1 MPRIP
6 PQTRHVL
13 VSPAE
18 THRPTRGTTRRRLL
32 QGASALAGITAGSG
46 ALTGFPTIWAQN
58 IKDIVLRQA
67 GSPVAAI
74 PKIAEQ
80 ANKDLGFTIQM
91 QATENADLLNRFLSQ
106 SNAIDIG
113 DVSIVFM
120 KYLVG
125 RNVLQAIPLSK
136 YKYWDQ
142 TIPLFTKGI
151 YPDGV
156 EASTQG
162 VAPFTV
168 LYATGPDG
176 QKFAKGPTAWL
187 TGIPTI
193 TNADTLGIRPDL
205 IGRPITSWADLINPE
220 FKGKAALNESP
231 TTGVID
237 VAMAVEARGVV
248 KYGNKGNMT
257 RDEIDKTIDLMIE
270 IKKSGQFRSFW
281 TTFDQSVNLMASGE
295 VVIQSMISPAV
306 TAVRTRGIPCVFQP
320 LREGY
325 RGWGTTLA
333 PMSHLNGLKLDCF
346 YEYMNWYTSGFQGAF
361 IARQGYYS
369 GVPENAKKF
378 LTEAEWDYW
387 YGGKPA
393 ATDITDPYGKLM
405 EKAGRTRDG
414 GAFWDR
420 MGNIAVWNTV
430 MDEDRYL
437 TRRWNEF
444 ITS

>member
-1 MPRIP
+1 MTGDNKGQALR
-6 PQTRHVL
+6 Q
-13 VSPAE
+13 PA
-18 THRPTRGTTRRRLL
+18 RAMSRRRLL
-32 QGASALAGITAGSG
+32 QSGAALAGVAAGSG
-46 ALTGFPTIWAQN
+46 ALSGFPTIWAQN
-58 IKDIVLRQA
+58 IKDVTLHHA
-67 GSPVAAI
+67 GPPVAAI

-80 ANKDLGFTIQM
+80 ATKDLGFTISM
-91 QATENADLLNRFLSQ
+91 QATESMDLLNRFLSQ
-106 SNAIDIG
+106 SSAIDVG

-125 RNVLQAIPLSK
+125 RNVLQAIPVGK
-136 YKYWDQ
+136 YNDWDKV
-142 TIPLFTKGI
+142 IPLFTKGV
-151 YPDGV
+151 YPSGS

-162 VAPFTV
+162 VAPYTV
-168 LYATGPDG
+168 LYASGPDG
-176 QKFAKGPTAWL
+176 QKFAGGPTEWL

-205 IGRPITSWADLINPE
+205 IGRPIASWSDLISPE
-220 FKGKAALNESP
+220 FKGKAALQDQP
-231 TTGVID
+231 TVGVID
-237 VAMAVEARGVV
+237 VAMALEARGDL
-248 KYGNKGNMT
+248 KYGNKGDMT
-257 RDEIDKTIDLMIE
+257 KEEIDKTINTMME

-281 TTFDQSVNLMASGE
+281 SSFDQSVNLMASGE
-295 VVIQSMISPAV
+295 VVIQSMWSPAV
-306 TAVRTRGIPCVFQP
+306 TAVKARGIPCVFQP

-325 RGWGTTLA
+325 RGWGYTLA
-333 PMSHLNGLKLDCF
+333 PMKHLSGLKLDCF

-361 IARQGYYS
+361 IAREGYYS
-369 GVPENAKKF
+369 SIPDNAKKF

-405 EKAGRTRDG
+405 EKAGNTRDG

-420 MGNIAVWNTV
+420 MGNIAVWNSV
-430 MDEDRYL
+430 MEEDRYL

>member
-1 MPRIP
+1 MSDNTTGTNADRK
-6 PQTRHVL
+6 RGG
-13 VSPAE
+13 VS
-18 THRPTRGTTRRRLL
+18 RRRVL
-32 QGASALAGITAGSG
+32 QSGAALAGLSAGTG

-58 IKDIVLRQA
+58 IKDITLFHA
-67 GSPVAAI
+67 GPPVAAI
-74 PKIAEQ
+74 PKIGEQ
-80 ANKDLGFTIQM
+80 ASKDLGFTVKM
-91 QATENADLLNRFLSQ
+91 QATESMDLLNRFLSQ
-106 SNAIDIG
+106 SSAIDVG

-136 YKYWDQ
+136 YKDWDKV
-142 TIPLFTKGI
+142 IPLFSKGV
-151 YPDGV
+151 YPSGS

-162 VAPFTV
+162 VAPYTV

-176 QKFAKGPTAWL
+176 QTFSKGPTEWL

-205 IGRPITSWADLINPE
+205 TGRPIKSWADLLGAE
-220 FKGKAALNESP
+220 FKGKAALQDQP
-231 TTGVID
+231 TVGVID
-237 VAMAVEARGVV
+237 VAMALEARGDL

-257 RDEIDKTIDLMIE
+257 REEIDKTINTMMDV
-270 IKKSGQFRSFW
+270 KKSGQFRSFW
-281 TTFDQSVNLMASGE
+281 STFDQSVNLMASGE
-295 VVIQSMISPAV
+295 VVIQSMWSPAV
-306 TAVRTRGIPCVFQP
+306 TAVKSRGIPCVFQP
-320 LREGY
+320 LQEGY
-325 RGWGTTLA
+325 RGWGYTLA
-333 PMSHLNGLKLDCF
+333 PMKHLAGLKLDCF

-369 GVPENAKKF
+369 SVPENAKKF

-405 EKAGRTRDG
+405 EKAGNTRDG

-420 MGNIAVWNTV
+420 MGNIAVWNSV

>member
-1 MPRIP
+1 MSDSNADA
-6 PQTRHVL
+6 Q
-13 VSPAE
+13 A
-18 THRPTRGTTRRRLL
+18 HRSARGTTRRRLL

-106 SNAIDIG
+106 SSAIDVG

-125 RNVLQAIPLSK
+125 RNVLQAIPLGK

-142 TIPLFTKGI
+142 TIPLFTKGT
-151 YPDGV
+151 YPDGA

-176 QKFAKGPTAWL
+176 QKFAKGPTEWL

-237 VAMAVEARGVV
+237 IAMAVEARGAV

-333 PMSHLNGLKLDCF
+333 PMSHLSGLKLDCF

-387 YGGKPA
+387 YAGKPA

>member
-1 MPRIP
+1 MSDNTTGTNADRK
-6 PQTRHVL
+6 RGG
-13 VSPAE
+13 VS
-18 THRPTRGTTRRRLL
+18 RRRVL
-32 QGASALAGITAGSG
+32 QSGAALAGLSAGSG

-58 IKDIVLRQA
+58 IKDITLFHA
-67 GSPVAAI
+67 GPPVAAI
-74 PKIAEQ
+74 PKIGEQ
-80 ANKDLGFTIQM
+80 ASKDLGFTVKM
-91 QATENADLLNRFLSQ
+91 QATESMDLLNRFLSQ
-106 SNAIDIG
+106 SRAIDVG

-136 YKYWDQ
+136 YKDWEKV
-142 TIPLFTKGI
+142 IPLFSKGV
-151 YPDGV
+151 YPSGS

-162 VAPFTV
+162 VAPYTV

-176 QKFAKGPTAWL
+176 QTFSKGPTEWL

-205 IGRPITSWADLINPE
+205 TGRPVKSWADLLGAE
-220 FKGKAALNESP
+220 FKGKAALQDQP
-231 TTGVID
+231 TVGVID
-237 VAMAVEARGVV
+237 VAMALEARGDL

-257 RDEIDKTIDLMIE
+257 REEIDKTINTMMDV
-270 IKKSGQFRSFW
+270 KKSGQFRSFW
-281 TTFDQSVNLMASGE
+281 STFDQSVNLMASGE
-295 VVIQSMISPAV
+295 VVIQSMWSPAV
-306 TAVRTRGIPCVFQP
+306 TAVKSRGIPCVFQP
-320 LREGY
+320 LQEGY
-325 RGWGTTLA
+325 RGWGYTLA
-333 PMSHLNGLKLDCF
+333 PMKHLAGLKLDCF

-369 GVPENAKKF
+369 SVPENAKKF

-405 EKAGRTRDG
+405 EKAGNTRDG

-420 MGNIAVWNTV
+420 MGNIAVWNSV

>member
-1 MPRIP
+1 MSENTTGPIEQRNR
-6 PQTRHVL
+6 TG
-13 VSPAE
+13 VS
-18 THRPTRGTTRRRLL
+18 RRRVL
-32 QGASALAGITAGSG
+32 QSAAALAGLSAGSG

-58 IKDIVLRQA
+58 IKDITLFHA
-67 GSPVAAI
+67 GPPVAAI
-74 PKIAEQ
+74 PQIGEQ
-80 ANKDLGFTIQM
+80 ATKDLGFTIKM
-91 QATENADLLNRFLSQ
+91 QATESMDLLNRFLSQ
-106 SNAIDIG
+106 STAIDVG

-136 YKYWDQ
+136 YKDWDKV
-142 TIPLFTKGI
+142 IPLFSKGV
-151 YPDGV
+151 YPNGS

-162 VAPFTV
+162 VAPYTV

-176 QKFAKGPTAWL
+176 QKFATGPTEWL

-205 IGRPITSWADLINPE
+205 TGRPVKSWADLLGAE
-220 FKGKAALNESP
+220 FKGKAALQDQP
-231 TTGVID
+231 TVGVID
-237 VAMAVEARGVV
+237 VAMGLEARGDI

-257 RDEIDKTIDLMIE
+257 REEIDKTINTMME
-270 IKKSGQFRSFW
+270 VKKSGQFRSFW
-281 TTFDQSVNLMASGE
+281 SSFDQSVNLMASGE
-295 VVIQSMISPAV
+295 VVIQSMWSPAV
-306 TAVRTRGIPCVFQP
+306 TAVKARGIPCVFQP
-320 LREGY
+320 LQEGY
-325 RGWGTTLA
+325 RGWGYTLA
-333 PMSHLNGLKLDCF
+333 PMKHLAGLKLDCF

-369 GVPENAKKF
+369 SVPEHAKKF
-378 LTEAEWDYW
+378 LSEAEWDYW

-393 ATDITDPYGKLM
+393 AADITDPYGKLM
-405 EKAGRTRDG
+405 EKAGNTRDG

-420 MGNIAVWNTV
+420 MGNIAVWNSV